1 MSVTV
6 RTYQTLGPCEP
17 DEAFY
22 SRAIAMER
30 PRGGKAREGFSV
42 GFYAGSASEAADKAH
57 AWIEAERKRQA
68 EIAGNRAAAADKRRA
83 QA

>member
-1 MSVTV
+1 MSVIV
-6 RTYQTLGPCEP
+6 RTFQTLGPCEP
-17 DEAFY
+17 EEAFY

-30 PRGGKAREGFSV
+30 PRGAKAREGFSV
-42 GFYAGSASEAADKAH
+42 GFYASTAAEAADKAH

-68 EIAGNRAAAADKRRA
+68 EIVGNRVAAAEKRRA